1 MLRLGTERQYASAGA
16 PAVATAATI
25 GPVRLTER
33 IHLIGSGEPDLVTTD
48 PLDSQVYLIESAE
61 GHVVIDGGAG
71 RSVDAILAN
80 VAADGLETHDIGWL
94 LVTHAHGDHAG
105 AGSAWRT
112 RLPGLRIGASPEV
125 AGWLEAA
132 DEEAT
137 SVDRARRAG
146 IYPPDFRLTPCG
158 IDLRMADG
166 TSLDLGEGVRLTAV
180 ATPGH
185 AAGHLAFLLEERAAS
200 DARSDPPGESNRA
213 TFSGDALFPGGRI
226 LLQDTWD
233 CDLGAALRSVERL
246 AALDAADLLAGHL
259 TPAIGDGRAH
269 ATLALER
276 IAGLLPPLN
285 LL

>member
-1 MLRLGTERQYASAGA
+1 M
-16 PAVATAATI
+16 
-25 GPVRLTER
+25 RLTER
-33 IHLIGSGEPDLVTTD
+33 IHLIGSGEPDLITTD

-80 VAADGLETHDIGWL
+80 VTADGLRPDDIGWL
-94 LVTHAHGDHAG
+94 LLTHAHGDHAG
-105 AGSAWRT
+105 AGSAWRA
-112 RLPGLRIGASPEV
+112 RVPGLRIGASPEV

-137 SVDRARRAG
+137 SVDRARLAG
-146 IYPPDFRLTPCG
+146 IYPPDYRLTPFG
-158 IDLRMADG
+158 IDRRMVDG
-166 TSLDLGEGVRLTAV
+166 TSLELGDGLRLTVV

-185 AAGHLAFLLEERAAS
+185 AAGHLAFLLEEGA
-200 DARSDPPGESNRA
+200 DPHARSDAGSDAPGDRGRA

-233 CDLGAALRSVERL
+233 CDLGATLRSGERL
-246 AALDAADLLAGHL
+246 AALDSADLLAGHL
-259 TPAIGDGRAH
+259 APAIGDGRAH
-269 ATLALER
+269 AALALER

>member
-1 MLRLGTERQYASAGA
+1 M
-16 PAVATAATI
+16 
-25 GPVRLTER
+25 RLTER

-80 VAADGLETHDIGWL
+80 VTADGLHPGDIGWL
-94 LVTHAHGDHAG
+94 LITHAHGDHAG
-105 AGSAWRT
+105 AGSAWRA
-112 RLPGLRIGASPEV
+112 RVPGLRIGASPEV

-137 SVDRARRAG
+137 SVDRARLAG
-146 IYPPDFRLTPCG
+146 IYPPDYRLTPCG
-158 IDLRMADG
+158 IDRRMADG
-166 TSLDLGEGVRLTAV
+166 TSLDLGDGLRLTAL

-185 AAGHLAFLLEERAAS
+185 AAGHLAFLLEEGAAS
-200 DARSDPPGESNRA
+200 HARSGARSDSPAGDRRRA

-233 CDLGAALRSVERL
+233 CDLGTALRSVERL
-246 AALDAADLLAGHL
+246 AALDAVDLLAGHL
-259 TPAIGDGRAH
+259 APAIGDGRAH
-269 ATLALER
+269 AALALER

>member
-1 MLRLGTERQYASAGA
+1 M
-16 PAVATAATI
+16 
-25 GPVRLTER
+25 
-33 IHLIGSGEPDLVTTD
+33 TTD
-48 PLDSQVYLIESAE
+48 PIDSQVYLIEADG
-61 GHVVIDGGAG
+61 GHVVVDSGAG

-80 VAADGLETHDIGWL
+80 VAADGLSAGDIRWL
-94 LVTHAHGDHAG
+94 LITHAHADHAG
-105 AGSAWRT
+105 AGNDWRAHV
-112 RLPGLRIGASPEV
+112 PGLRIGASPEV

-146 IYPPDFRLTPCG
+146 IYPAGYRLTPCE

-166 TSLDLGEGVRLTAV
+166 TTLDLGGGLRLTVV

-185 AAGHLAFLLEERAAS
+185 ADGHLALLLEEGAGADVRRAM
-200 DARSDPPGESNRA
+200 
-213 TFSGDALFPGGRI
+213 FSGDALFPGGRI

-233 CDLGAALRSVERL
+233 CDLAASLRSVERL

-259 TPAIGDGRAH
+259 APAIGDGRVH
-269 ATLALER
+269 AALAIER

-285 LL
+285 LR

>member
-1 MLRLGTERQYASAGA
+1 M
-16 PAVATAATI
+16 
-25 GPVRLTER
+25 RLTER

-48 PLDSQVYLIESAE
+48 PLDSQVYLVESGG
-61 GHVVIDGGAG
+61 GHVLIDGGAG

-80 VAADGLETHDIGWL
+80 VAADGLEAHDIGWL
-94 LVTHAHGDHAG
+94 LITHAHGDHAG
-105 AGSAWRT
+105 AGSAWRA

-125 AGWLEAA
+125 ADWLEAA

-158 IDLRMADG
+158 IDLRMDDG
-166 TSLDLGEGVRLTAV
+166 TSLDLGDGLRLTVV

-185 AAGHLAFLLEERAAS
+185 AAGHLAFLLEEGSRSAS
-200 DARSDPPGESNRA
+200 GRA

-259 TPAIGDGRAH
+259 APAIGDGRAH
-269 ATLALER
+269 AALALER
-276 IAGLLPPLN
+276 IASLLPPLN

>member
-1 MLRLGTERQYASAGA
+1 M
-16 PAVATAATI
+16 
-25 GPVRLTER
+25 
-33 IHLIGSGEPDLVTTD
+33 TTD
-48 PLDSQVYLIESAE
+48 SIDSQVYLIEASG
-61 GHVVIDGGAG
+61 GHVVVDGGAG

-80 VAADGLETHDIGWL
+80 VAADGLEAADIAWL
-94 LVTHAHGDHAG
+94 LITHAHGDHAG
-105 AGSAWRT
+105 AGPAWRA
-112 RLPGLRIGASPEV
+112 RLPGLRIGASSEV

-146 IYPPDFRLTPCG
+146 IYPADYRLAPCE

-166 TSLDLGEGVRLTAV
+166 MALELGDGLRLTAV

-185 AAGHLAFLLEERAAS
+185 AAGHLSFVLEDGADTER
-200 DARSDPPGESNRA
+200 RRA

-233 CDLGAALRSVERL
+233 CDVSASIRSVERL
-246 AALDAADLLAGHL
+246 AALDADDLLAGHL
-259 TPAIGDGRAH
+259 GPVIGDARAH
-269 ATLALER
+269 AAIALGR
-276 IAGLLPPLN
+276 IAALLPPEN